1 MMKKIAISFIL
12 LIAGAIGG
20 FLLTIN
26 LFAVDI
32 DLLAIPYSNT
42 PVVLMEDITIEQGG
56 ISVVLPKG
64 SKITYRFAPKGMPV
78 YAVDIVGDYG
88 VRPDT
93 QPINQGSYFYVQS
106 AE

>member
-12 LIAGAIGG
+12 LITGAVGG
-20 FLLTIN
+20 FLSAIN

-42 PVVLMEDITIEQGG
+42 PVVLMEDITIEQGE

-64 SKITYRFAPKGMPV
+64 SKMTYRFAPKGMPV
-78 YAVDIVGDYG
+78 YAVDIIGDYG

-106 AE
+106 PE